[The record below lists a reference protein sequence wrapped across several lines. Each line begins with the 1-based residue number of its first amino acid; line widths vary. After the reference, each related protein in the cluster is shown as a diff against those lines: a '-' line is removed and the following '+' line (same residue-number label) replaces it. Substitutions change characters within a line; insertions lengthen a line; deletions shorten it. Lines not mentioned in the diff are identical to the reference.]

1 MYPASPP
8 PYAQRQ
14 HHPPCARCGSPT
26 GGHPLLS
33 PQGHLMCGPCF
44 HAMSQ
49 AAANE
54 RANASV
60 GNGVL
65 YLGNDRSVQAGLRG
79 DMEAKLLRR
88 CAKCQA
94 HAVTVVHVTFHYV
107 NGITRGRTYDNRCD
121 ACGVTFKTE
130 SVLRAIVELGGGIAI
145 TLMGACGIAFGSG
158 WSLLLGLGVPLG
170 MWMAGQTVMRIVA
183 RFRNPIVPRLA

>member
-1 MYPASPP
+1 
-8 PYAQRQ
+8 
-14 HHPPCARCGSPT
+14 
-26 GGHPLLS
+26 
-33 PQGHLMCGPCF
+33 MCGPCF

>member
-8 PYAQRQ
+8 PRVQ
-14 HHPPCARCGSPT
+14 HPPCARCGSAT

-33 PQGHLMCGPCF
+33 PQGHLLCGPCY
-44 HAMSQ
+44 HALGQ

-54 RANASV
+54 RAAASV
-60 GNGVL
+60 GSGVL

-94 HAVTVVHVTFHYV
+94 HAVTVVNVTFHYV
-107 NGITRGRTYDNRCD
+107 NGITRGRTYDNACS
-121 ACGVTFKTE
+121 ACGSTFKTE
-130 SVLRAIVELGGGIAI
+130 SVLRAIAELGGGIAV
-145 TLMGACGIAFGSG
+145 TVVGACGVVFGSG
-158 WSLLLGLGVPLG
+158 WSLLFALGVPLG
-170 MWMAGQTVMRIVA
+170 LWMTGQTVVRIVA
-183 RFRNPIVPRLA
+183 RFRNPIVPRLQTR